1 MRKTSINPFDWHEA
15 DDQGVLVENTKRM
28 AFVSGQTS
36 ISADGKLLHADDMH
50 AQTQL
55 TLDNVESVLK
65 AAGMSFS
72 NIVHM
77 NTYTTDIVR
86 FQAEAAE
93 PMAAR
98 LAAFGVRPPGVLS
111 QVVRLGLP
119 ELLIEIEVT
128 AVA

>member
-1 MRKTSINPFDWHEA
+1 HEA
-15 DDQGVLVENTKRM
+15 DDQCVVVEGVRRI

-36 ISADGKLLHADDMH
+36 ISNDGQVRHAGDML

-55 TLDNVESVLK
+55 TLDNVETVLK
-65 AAGMSFS
+65 AAGMDFS

-77 NTYTTDIVR
+77 NTCTTDVDR
-86 FQAEAAE
+86 FRAEAAG

-98 LAAFGVRPPGVLS
+98 LAMFDVRPPGVLS

-128 AVA
+128 AAA